1 MGGLRLSRGSQWMP
15 GASFSKC
22 LPSLDPGFL
31 ISLMG
36 PRISAECYRKD
47 RRKLGGQHLTG
58 GKNPMSSWLKDLSMW
73 SLCFRNPSLARNVDF
88 TPWGMGQKEPGKPKL
103 PGLLSPSLPSP
114 TPALGLG
121 VKGRGLGDHHSDSG
135 MQTLSSFRVLREAP
149 GGSRRTSQ
157 AVNC

>member
-1 MGGLRLSRGSQWMP
+1 
-15 GASFSKC
+15 
-22 LPSLDPGFL
+22 
-31 ISLMG
+31 
-36 PRISAECYRKD
+36 
-47 RRKLGGQHLTG
+47 
-58 GKNPMSSWLKDLSMW
+58 MSSWLEDLSMW
-73 SLCFRNPSLARNVDF
+73 SLCIRNPSLSRSVDF
-88 TPWGMGQKEPGKPKL
+88 TPWGMGQKEPDKPKL

-149 GGSRRTSQ
+149 GGARRTSL